1 MAAAT
6 VNADVE
12 EMAEDEDEVVANVP
26 FECMMGGERSVPDAP
41 DDSSPE

>member
-26 FECMMGGERSVPDAP
+26 FGRMRGGERSAPDMP

>member
-6 VNADVE
+6 THADVE
-12 EMAEDEDEVVANVP
+12 EMAKGEDGVVANVP
-26 FECMMGGERSVPDAP
+26 FGRMRGGERSAPDMP